1 MCTHGAQIPDN
12 LFVGACFLVFIHET
26 SFSGPLMNVNPED
39 LNLMKFRLD
48 LLLSKLTKAGEYC
61 G

>member
-1 MCTHGAQIPDN
+1 MYTHGAQIPDN
-12 LFVGACFLVFIHET
+12 LFVGARFLVFICEA
-26 SFSGPLMNVNPED
+26 SFSGALMNISPEG
-39 LNLMKFRLD
+39 LNLMKFSLN